1 MEAIE
6 SARRARRN
14 CGKTAPR
21 RDCSVPWKK
30 IFVPT
35 YRSSSFYDLLL
46 ESPEASP
53 TSLRQKQ
60 LTCCCLVWLRLWGQ
74 PPSSLTGRA
83 AASESDV
90 AVSFYDLLRYT
101 TAPRLRLT
109 VDGRFPDLSLFPIP
123 CLMTTL
129 CVRQT
134 PTSKKYKEV
143 VIYRTML
150 LVLGQTTML
159 SIRWM
164 FFWTL
169 NQQTTLT
176 TSQRS

>member
-1 MEAIE
+1 MH
-6 SARRARRN
+6 
-14 CGKTAPR
+14 
-21 RDCSVPWKK
+21 
-30 IFVPT
+30 
-35 YRSSSFYDLLL
+35 RSSSCISGCLPNFTSAKTADLLL
-46 ESPEASP
+46 SGLASSVG
-53 TSLRQKQ
+53 TTTFLSHRTRCSFRLR
-60 LTCCCLVWLRLWGQ
+60 CCCLFLR
-74 PPSSLTGRA
+74 PPPLHHRGA
-83 AASESDV
+83 
-90 AVSFYDLLRYT
+90 
-101 TAPRLRLT
+101 RLRLT

-150 LVLGQTTML
+150 LVLGRTTML

-164 FFWTL
+164 LLWTL